1 MNSSDSDF
9 YICSAGIILYET
21 PQLRK
26 YLLEHVQKK
35 QQEPDKR
42 RTEYIYIKYHI
53 YRESMRKLQQK
64 QEDEKKW
71 ISVIINPIGKWWK
84 SAKHSV
90 AWRLLNIA
98 QTGSQTERLK
108 AVQQLVCM
116 DHLKDWDFRHLAQIC
131 DARTSVSLAR
141 SGADNRWFVPVPRRG
156 CIKNPKFLL
165 SDLHMMLSRLRPLY
179 CVDHFFSK
187 YFPEQRD
194 TVSKRMKSKRK
205 KLIELLH
212 FRRASMNSYRQINP
226 SFYRH
231 KTLTY

>member
-1 MNSSDSDF
+1 M
-9 YICSAGIILYET
+9 
-21 PQLRK
+21 
-26 YLLEHVQKK
+26 HKK

-53 YRESMRKLQQK
+53 YRESMRKLKQK

-98 QTGSQTERLK
+98 QTGSQAERLK

-156 CIKNPKFLL
+156 CIKNPKMLL
-165 SDLHMMLSRLRPLY
+165 SDLRLMLSRLRPSF

-187 YFPEQRD
+187 YFPEQRIS
-194 TVSKRMKSKRK
+194 VSKQKNGLSYPSRL
-205 KLIELLH
+205 KLIF
-212 FRRASMNSYRQINP
+212 FRLCRRTLMN
-226 SFYRH
+226 
-231 KTLTY
+231 L